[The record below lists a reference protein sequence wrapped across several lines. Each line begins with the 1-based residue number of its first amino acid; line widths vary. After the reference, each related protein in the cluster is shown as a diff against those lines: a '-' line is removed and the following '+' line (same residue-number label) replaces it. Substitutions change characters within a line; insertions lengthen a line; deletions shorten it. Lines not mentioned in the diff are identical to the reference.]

1 MFEEYAAK
9 TIGIDFGTNNSV
21 IGVYNTK
28 IEKPLVIENEEGL
41 NSTPSAVLLREPLE
55 FSDVGRSAKERAMLE
70 PVVLSMK
77 SLIGTEKNGFAISRE
92 GVRFPILDAHKVLF
106 QYLKRNTKTR
116 MDPDGKLNYRA
127 DKCVVSYPAS
137 FNLKQKEFVRKAVQS
152 VGMKVSGMITE
163 PEACALAYLYPD
175 KLSEKPLNLR
185 VIDLGAGT
193 FDVALLSASKRQ
205 IKVLA
210 VDGVKAGGDDIDYL
224 MMAYFTAQLKA
235 NGIDLSGDK
244 EAFQVLRNRCEECKI
259 RMSAPGKEYDSIIL
273 YTPKYNKQVEI
284 RISKADY
291 HKLCETL
298 MKGKLMPVLNRLA
311 KVEKEKGVKADL
323 TLLVGGS
330 NVNPYFVNEFKKM
343 YGNNSI
349 SYKSKEAVALGDAV
363 YAYML
368 EKGIMKGLIYSESTG
383 GNQAGAD
390 SKIPKIRQ
398 VSNETLGL
406 RILDGSSAGTK
417 SYHIENLIFKNMEL
431 PVHIKTNVKTAYE
444 KQTKVALYLYSSG
457 SINTKMKPEA
467 GQEVGTC
474 LLKSKKPL
482 AKHTTIEVELIME
495 TADKIQ
501 VKALEKGM
509 NQKVD
514 VTLDLS

>member
-21 IGVYNTK
+21 VGVYNTK
-28 IEKPLVIENEEGL
+28 IEKPLVIENEEGV

-77 SLIGTEKNGFAISRE
+77 SLIGTENNGFAISRE
-92 GVRFPILDAHKVLF
+92 GVRFSILDAHKVLF

-116 MDPDGKLNYRA
+116 MDPDGKLNYRT

-137 FNLKQKEFVRKAVQS
+137 FNLKQKEFVRRAAQS
-152 VGMKVSGMITE
+152 AGMKVAGMITE

-185 VIDLGAGT
+185 IIDLGAGT

-284 RISKADY
+284 GISKADY
-291 HKLCETL
+291 HKLCEKL
-298 MKGKLMPVLNRLA
+298 MQVKLMPVLERLA
-311 KVEKEKGVKADL
+311 KVEKEKGVSADL

-330 NVNPYFVNEFKKM
+330 NVNLYFVNEFKKM
-343 YGNNSI
+343 YGNNCI

-368 EKGIMKGLIYSESTG
+368 EKGIMKGLIYSE
-383 GNQAGAD
+383 NQSGSH
-390 SKIPKIRQ
+390 SKIPKMKQ

-406 RILDGSSAGTK
+406 RILDGSGAGTK
-417 SYHIENLIFKNMEL
+417 SYHVENLIFKNMEL

-444 KQTKVALYLYSSG
+444 KQTKVALHLYSSG
-457 SINTKMKPEA
+457 SISTKMKLEGA
-467 GQEVGTC
+467 QEVGTC
-474 LLKSKKPL
+474 LLRSKKPL
-482 AKHTTIEVELIME
+482 AKYTTIEVELIME

-514 VTLDLS
+514 VMLDLS